1 MYIIIR
7 YTSNVLFCFVK
18 YFENFAKKLNF
29 SIESFGSLAIKLYLC
44 TRFQEQGNNLRIEA
58 RILRVRQESYRAFR
72 HIKKEFFEKIYINR
86 VVVQEASL
94 HRNM

>member
-1 MYIIIR
+1 MKVY
-7 YTSNVLFCFVK
+7 LFVK
-18 YFENFAKKLNF
+18 KRENFAKKLNF

-44 TRFQEQGNNLRIEA
+44 TRFQEQGNNIRIEA
-58 RILRVRQESYRAFR
+58 RILRVRQESYKAFG
-72 HIKKEFFEKIYINR
+72 HKKKEFFEKIYINR